1 MAKKN
6 RFRRR
11 FDKQHGKR
19 AQALLKSTPQHIY
32 HIEGSLHNQLS
43 RKNLLLVIWKIFGLL
58 VHTLAADE
66 KYLILNRDNLAILIL
81 LQLS

>member
-1 MAKKN
+1 MSQKS
-6 RFRRR
+6 RFTLP
-11 FDKQHGKR
+11 FEEQHGKS

-32 HIEGSLHNQLS
+32 HIEGWLHNQLS

>member
-58 VHTLAADE
+58 GHTLAAI
-66 KYLILNRDNLAILIL
+66 ILETKNLFSINGFIFEI
-81 LQLS
+81 

>member
-11 FDKQHGKR
+11 FDKQHDKR

-58 VHTLAADE
+58 VHTLAAI
-66 KYLILNRDNLAILIL
+66 ILETKNLFSINDFIFEI
-81 LQLS
+81 

>member
-32 HIEGSLHNQLS
+32 DIEGSLHNQLS

-58 VHTLAADE
+58 VHTLAAI
-66 KYLILNRDNLAILIL
+66 ILETKNLFSINGFIFEI
-81 LQLS
+81 